1 MIALLSTDFSVLDSI
16 SMRMLYESPPS
27 LISTCVEITTK
38 NSEQFVGQRKE
49 ERGKKEEK

>member
-16 SMRMLYESPPS
+16 STSIPDESPPS
-27 LISTCVEITTK
+27 LIRTCVEITTK
-38 NSEQFVGQRKE
+38 NSGQFVGQRKE